1 MSGFELASLVITSI
15 GTACWGVCF
24 WWMRRI
30 SQRQDAMLKE
40 QQQVMQRIEQLSEKE
55 HELIREV
62 HPNVEELKESVK
74 DVADKVRPRTHRLK
88 RGDDRVH
95 GAPVRS

>member
-74 DVADKVRPRTHRLK
+74 DVADKVSSDGASAQTPRRASSPHTH
-88 RGDDRVH
+88 
-95 GAPVRS
+95 A